1 MSRRIKAHLPHA
13 GAHFGAQAQA
23 DARTELAPEVG
34 AMPATEAD
42 SLSEGDLRLAKGS
55 EPDEQRPDGSN
66 LAAGGNN
73 MGFPFFENSSPQ
85 SSGSGGPGGGVR
97 LTGNASSI
105 YGFDILNPSGGSRI
119 VPYPSQDDYNP
130 YGQRDQEAPSM
141 SGRSA
146 GSIPDANR
154 FQARLGYFTS
164 YMGPEAFLDWDIN
177 EESSSG
183 EVESAS
189 DPEPNPNP
197 NPGPARSQQGHIRVT
212 RSETKALIK
221 LAMGRTSQVIFR
233 DNTGAPLLMWD
244 FADHSWQFYPA
255 LTLADDILK
264 SESRYDSSEI
274 ESADAAINDDDD
286 NDEEDDN
293 DNESVSSSQREAV
306 ARVSAFAA
314 SVFHAIQMEQEQPA
328 EGDRESSV
336 ARSECSSDEVEIL
349 GFTSRRRR

>member
-1 MSRRIKAHLPHA
+1 
-13 GAHFGAQAQA
+13 
-23 DARTELAPEVG
+23 
-34 AMPATEAD
+34 
-42 SLSEGDLRLAKGS
+42 
-55 EPDEQRPDGSN
+55 
-66 LAAGGNN
+66 
-73 MGFPFFENSSPQ
+73 MGFPSFENSSPQ

-105 YGFDILNPSGGSRI
+105 YGKFLEKPFAPHVSRARHGHTRRIREKRNVTNYLTGFDILNPSGGSRI

-141 SGRSA
+141 SGHSA

-154 FQARLGYFTS
+154 FQVRLGHFTS

-189 DPEPNPNP
+189 DPEPNA

-212 RSETKALIK
+212 RSETKALIRT
-221 LAMGRTSQVIFR
+221 AMGRTSQVIFR
-233 DNTGAPLLMWD
+233 DEAGAALVRWD

-255 LTLADDILK
+255 LTLADDMLR

-274 ESADAAINDDDD
+274 ESVGDGNNNDDD
-286 NDEEDDN
+286 NDEDYNDEDE
-293 DNESVSSSQREAV
+293 NESMSSSQRETV
-306 ARVSAFAA
+306 ARIGAFAS
-314 SVFHAIQMEQEQPA
+314 SVFRAIQMEQEQPA

>member
-1 MSRRIKAHLPHA
+1 M
-13 GAHFGAQAQA
+13 
-23 DARTELAPEVG
+23 
-34 AMPATEAD
+34 
-42 SLSEGDLRLAKGS
+42 
-55 EPDEQRPDGSN
+55 
-66 LAAGGNN
+66 
-73 MGFPFFENSSPQ
+73 
-85 SSGSGGPGGGVR
+85 
-97 LTGNASSI
+97 
-105 YGFDILNPSGGSRI
+105 NPSGGSRI

-154 FQARLGYFTS
+154 FQVRLGHFTS

-177 EESSSG
+177 EETSSG
-183 EVESAS
+183 EVES

-197 NPGPARSQQGHIRVT
+197 DPARSQQGHIRVT
-212 RSETKALIK
+212 RSETKALIRT
-221 LAMGRTSQVIFR
+221 AMGRTSQVIFR
-233 DNTGAPLLMWD
+233 DATGATLLMWD
-244 FADHSWQFYPA
+244 FADHSWQFYPS
-255 LTLADDILK
+255 LTLTDGILK

-274 ESADAAINDDDD
+274 ESVGDDNNDEDDNDDDN
-286 NDEEDDN
+286 NDEEEDD

-328 EGDRESSV
+328 EGDRENSA